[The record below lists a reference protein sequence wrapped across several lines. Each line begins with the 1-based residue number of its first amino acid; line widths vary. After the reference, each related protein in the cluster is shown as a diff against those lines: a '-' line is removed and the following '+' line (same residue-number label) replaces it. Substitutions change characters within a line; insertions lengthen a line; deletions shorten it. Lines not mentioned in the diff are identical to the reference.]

1 MGTMLCKICHSSP
14 RKAFSSIDSIS
25 TNKILLRTSR
35 KILNRGQDSWN
46 KTFYP
51 KSPDIANYK
60 RPWYIVNA
68 NGQTLGRLASLVAK
82 VIRGK
87 MSPQYQPAIKMGGYV
102 IVTHAENIRVT
113 GKKYLNKYY
122 FRHTQN
128 KRSGAGRIGGYRIE
142 YFNEMQKR
150 IPERIVEKAVFG
162 MLPKDKLGKD
172 IRVKQLK
179 VFKGAAHPY
188 EAQNPI
194 EITHLISTNSSR

>member
-51 KSPDIANYK
+51 KSSDIANYK

-102 IVTHAENIRVT
+102 IVTHAENIRVS
-113 GKKYLNKYY
+113 GKKYWNKYY
-122 FRHTQN
+122 FRHTQY
-128 KRSGAGRIGGYRIE
+128 KRSGSGQIGGGYTL
-142 YFNEMQKR
+142 YFRDLQNSFPKLT
-150 IPERIVEKAVFG
+150 IEKAVFG
-162 MLPKDKLGKD
+162 MLPKGRL
-172 IRVKQLK
+172 
-179 VFKGAAHPY
+179 
-188 EAQNPI
+188 
-194 EITHLISTNSSR
+194 SM